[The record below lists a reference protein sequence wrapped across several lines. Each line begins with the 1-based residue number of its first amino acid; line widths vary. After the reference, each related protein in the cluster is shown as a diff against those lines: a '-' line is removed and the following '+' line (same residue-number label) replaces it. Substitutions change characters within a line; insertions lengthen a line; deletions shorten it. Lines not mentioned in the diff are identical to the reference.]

1 MAIIKTSLI
10 CQSKLFFILLRYFR
24 INDPYRLLGLLV
36 ILVLIYF
43 PLFIDMPEMMYP
55 ELKSLV
61 IGEKVLEGRTLYSEI
76 IDLSGPLAGWFNG
89 FVEFVFGSSILA
101 RRVFA
106 FFVLFLQA
114 SFVGIMFADKKAFS
128 ENTYIPSLLYAI
140 LSFFSFDTLSLTPEL
155 LAMGFVLL
163 ALNNLLK
170 EIEFREQRNESIFNL
185 GLYIALASLFSFS
198 FFVYLPGALLILII
212 FTRHPPR
219 KYFLLICGF
228 LIPHLLLMSVF
239 YLQDASR
246 EMWQYYYLP
255 NLAMNAA
262 RSIPPS
268 AMWLLGAV
276 PLLFLLISL
285 FMLNREA
292 RLTKYQTQ
300 LVQSMFFWMIFSFL
314 HVFFS
319 RDIRPQSF
327 ITVIPSL
334 SFFMTHSILVIHK
347 KKFAEIGIWILLV
360 TTICISYLARYDV
373 LPVDYSKMMV
383 KDEKLN
389 RPATRVLVLDNG
401 INIYKNYSLASPFFN
416 WELSEPIFSTP
427 EYYESVITVYQGI
440 TSDPPDVIRDTE
452 DKLKP
457 FLDRTPQLKK
467 MYVRAAPFYVK
478 QSPSN

>member
-10 CQSKLFFILLRYFR
+10 CHSKLFFILLRYFR
-24 INDPYRLLGLLV
+24 INDPYRLLGLLI
-36 ILVLIYF
+36 ILIIIYL
-43 PLFIDMPEMMYP
+43 PLFLDMPGMLYP
-55 ELKSLV
+55 ELKTLV
-61 IGEKVLEGRTLYSEI
+61 IGEKIVEGRTLYSEI

-89 FVEFVFGSSILA
+89 LFELVFGDSIFA
-101 RRVFA
+101 RRLFA
-106 FFVLFLQA
+106 FFVLFMQA

-140 LSFFSFDTLSLTPEL
+140 LCFFSFDTLSLTPEL
-155 LAMGFVLL
+155 LGMGFVLL

-185 GLYIALASLFSFS
+185 GIYIAIASLFSFS
-198 FFVYLPGALLILII
+198 FFVYLPGTLLILII

-228 LIPHLLLMSVF
+228 LIPHLLLISIF
-239 YLQDASR
+239 YLQDASA
-246 EMWQYYYLP
+246 EIWQYYYLP
-255 NLAMNAA
+255 NLGLSST
-262 RSIPPS
+262 RLISS
-268 AMWLLGAV
+268 SGLWLLGAV
-276 PLLFLLISL
+276 PLLFLLVSL

-300 LVQSMFFWMIFSFL
+300 LVQSMFLWMVFSFL

-334 SFFMTHSILVIHK
+334 SFFMTHSLLVIHK

-373 LPVDYSKMMV
+373 LPVDYSSLLV
-383 KDEKLN
+383 KNEKLTT
-389 RPATRVLVLDNG
+389 PAKRILVLDDQ
-401 INIYKNYSLASPFFN
+401 IDVYKNYSLASPFFN
-416 WELSEPIFSTP
+416 WELSKSIFSTP
-427 EYYESVITVYQGI
+427 EYYESVIRVYNGLRN
-440 TSDPPDVIRDTE
+440 DPPDIIRDK
-452 DKLKP
+452 DDRLKP
-457 FLDRTPQLKK
+457 FLDRTPQLRQ
-467 MYVRAAPFYVK
+467 MYVRAAPYYIK
-478 QSPSN
+478 QSRQ